1 MAGKRTNVEQMTG
14 PATNGF
20 TKAYGTAHDSEDD
33 VSNYGDGDSDYF
45 HEYDHVDE
53 DDHDDHDDDHDDHVE
68 GERLLRG
75 SDHLLL
81 LRLRLP
87 HSPPLHLGLR
97 QGYHHHH
104 HHHNHHYDH
113 QHIITMVVIAPF
125 EGGAGIRKGRHL
137 PSGKVNFTTN

>member
-33 VSNYGDGDSDYF
+33 VSNYGDGDSD
-45 HEYDHVDE
+45 HDHGYDHVDE
-53 DDHDDHDDDHDDHVE
+53 DDHDDHVE

-87 HSPPLHLGLR
+87 HSPPLHLGLC
-97 QGYHHHH
+97 QGYPPPPPPPPHHHH
-104 HHHNHHYDH
+104 YD
-113 QHIITMVVIAPF
+113 Q
-125 EGGAGIRKGRHL
+125 
-137 PSGKVNFTTN
+137 